1 MCKAFSCIISK
12 RKKVTWK
19 LAVDSHHELIDM
31 AGYND
36 NDDCKK
42 FVRIEISPK
51 NNDYINPDKWI
62 LKVDESER
70 PRWFS
75 PSHEQCCWDAF
86 KLYEKQ
92 LYNIVK
98 KGKKIVHPFN
108 DIKMVRKVSVKH
120 KLILKEWDSVWGSVG
135 GSVMGSVIG
144 SVGCSVWDSVGVSV
158 WDSVWGSV
166 WSSVSGSVRGS
177 VRGYVGVSVWDSVWV
192 SVEGYISSFFK
203 LDKWAYIKHKKN
215 INPFQS
221 IINLWEMGLV
231 PSFDGEYWRLHSGK
245 KAKVVF
251 KIKQSDLKRMKE
263 G

>member
-1 MCKAFSCIISK
+1 MCKAFSCIVDK
-12 RKKVTWK
+12 DKKVFWK
-19 LAVDSHHELIDM
+19 LGVDSHSELIDISP
-31 AGYND
+31 YD
-36 NDDCKK
+36 DSDDCKK

-86 KLYEKQ
+86 KVYEKE
-92 LYNIVK
+92 LYSIVQ
-98 KGKKIVHPFN
+98 KGKKIIHPFN
-108 DIKMVRKVSVKH
+108 DIRMVRKVSVKH
-120 KLILKEWDSVWGSVG
+120 KLLLKEWDSVWGSVG

-144 SVGCSVWDSVGVSV
+144 SVGCSVGGSVRGSVWCSVWGSVWGSVRGSVGGSV
-158 WDSVWGSV
+158 WDSVWC
-166 WSSVSGSVRGS
+166 
-177 VRGYVGVSVWDSVWV
+177 

-203 LDKWAYIKHKKN
+203 LDKLAYIKHKKN